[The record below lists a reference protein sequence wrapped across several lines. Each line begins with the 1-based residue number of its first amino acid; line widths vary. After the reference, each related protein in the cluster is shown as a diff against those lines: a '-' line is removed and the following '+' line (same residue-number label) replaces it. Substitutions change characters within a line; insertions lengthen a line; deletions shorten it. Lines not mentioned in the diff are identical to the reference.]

1 MTDSIFNECI
11 SRICKGDKS
20 ALREIYEEYLPYLYS
35 IAYSVLGNRE
45 NAEDVTS
52 ECFIKLWQTAD
63 RYRPGH
69 GHKGYLATIVR
80 NMCIDLLRKQGRE
93 VYEDP
98 PGDKDSPDAP
108 SGLSKALSDP
118 GFEDEVVEQLSLSA
132 ALEKLNPAH
141 REIINLKFMG
151 GHTFKEISEILK
163 KPIGTVTWQY
173 NEAIKLLRRYG
184 YE

>member
-1 MTDSIFNECI
+1 MERLC
-11 SRICKGDKS
+11 RGDKS
-20 ALREIYEEYLPYLYS
+20 ALKEIYEEYLSYLYS
-35 IAYSVLGNRE
+35 IAYSVLGSRE

-52 ECFIKLWQTAD
+52 ECFIKLWKTAK
-63 RYRPGH
+63 RYKPGN

-98 PGDKDSPDAP
+98 PDKDASPNP
-108 SGLSKALSDP
+108 RKELTSE
-118 GFEDEVVEQLSLSA
+118 GFEDTVVEQMSLADALDTLKSA
-132 ALEKLNPAH
+132 E

-151 GHTFKEISEILK
+151 GHTFKEIAQILR
-163 KPIGTVTWQY
+163 KPMGTVTWQY
-173 NEAIKLLRRYG
+173 NEAIKKLRKYG

>member
-1 MTDSIFNECI
+1 MRMC
-11 SRICKGDKS
+11 RGDKG
-20 ALREIYEEYLPYLYS
+20 ALREIYEEYLSYLYS
-35 IAYSVLGNRE
+35 IAYSVLGNKE

-52 ECFIKLWQTAD
+52 ECFIKLWQTAK
-63 RYRPGH
+63 RYKPGK
-69 GHKGYLATIVR
+69 GHKGYLATIIR

-98 PGDKDSPDAP
+98 PDEDRPDTVRP
-108 SGLSKALSDP
+108 ELSAE
-118 GFEDEVVEQLSLSA
+118 GFEEETVTQLDLKA
-132 ALEKLNPAH
+132 ALDRLKPGH

-151 GHTFKEISEILK
+151 GHTFKEIAEILK

-173 NEAIKLLRRYG
+173 NEALKLLRRYG

>member
-1 MTDSIFNECI
+1 VTDSNFNECMA
-11 SRICKGDKS
+11 RLCEGDKS
-20 ALREIYEEYLPYLYS
+20 ALREIYEEYLSYLYS
-35 IAYSVLGNRE
+35 VAYSVLGNRE

-52 ECFIKLWQTAD
+52 ECFIKLWKTAKN
-63 RYRPGH
+63 YRPGT

-98 PGDKDSPDAP
+98 PDDDSPSP
-108 SGLSKALSDP
+108 TPPELRSE
-118 GFEDEVVEQLSLSA
+118 GFEDEVVEQMSLAA
-132 ALEKLNPAH
+132 ALETLKPVQ

-151 GHTFKEISEILK
+151 GHTFKEIAGILK
-163 KPIGTVTWQY
+163 KPMGTVTWNY
-173 NEAIKLLRRYG
+173 NEALKALRRYG